1 MTDHS
6 GFVLITI
13 SVLGKKIIAG
23 ASQGSIL
30 GPLLFNIF
38 INDLFLFVSSSNVN
52 NYIAPMTTPYML
64 LFLI

>member
-52 NYIAPMTTPYML
+52 NYIAPMTTPSML